1 MNDNLPA
8 SITGR
13 DWGFALTDPEARM
26 QRDAKRTLG
35 ILGALCAVMLVCF
48 VAIPIGGAVVA
59 PGQVGVES
67 RVKRIAHPTG
77 GIVSAILVGNGDHVR
92 EGQILVRLDNVV
104 SGSQNTLSNL
114 TVAQMAAQRARLDAE
129 RLGLA
134 QIRFPAELLGSSDA
148 GAKAAMTD
156 EARLFATRRAESGQ
170 MRAQLVARI
179 AQYAKQI
186 AGFQAQIAALR
197 QQQALIAPE
206 REGVRELWDKGLATI
221 NRLNQLERTSADM
234 AGQIANLQAQIAT
247 AQARISETREQ
258 MLTLGETRRAESG
271 TQFATISNTLND
283 QQMRSIGASEADRRS
298 AIRAPY
304 NGVVN
309 KLQLT
314 AIGDVI
320 KPADTIMEIVPD
332 GDRLLVEAAIAPS
345 DIDQVHVGQNARIRF
360 TAFNNTATPEIRGR
374 LIFVAA
380 ERTTRQDSG
389 QGFFE
394 ARIAVD
400 AADLKRHPELP
411 LKPGMP
417 AEVYIETGR
426 RSMLSYITKPLR
438 DQFARAFRD
447 N

>member
-1 MNDNLPA
+1 MSENLP
-8 SITGR
+8 STITGR
-13 DWGFALTDPEARM
+13 DWSFELSDPEERM
-26 QRDAKRTLG
+26 TGNVRRAL
-35 ILGALCAVMLVCF
+35 IVLGALALVVLVCF
-48 VAIPIGGAVVA
+48 VLIPIGGAVVA
-59 PGQVGVES
+59 AGQVGVES

-77 GIVSAILVGNGDHVR
+77 GIVSEILVTNGDHVQQ
-92 EGQILVRLDNVV
+92 GQILVKLDNVV
-104 SGSQNTLSNL
+104 SGSQNELSNL

-129 RLGLA
+129 RLGLPA
-134 QIRFPAELLGSSDA
+134 IRFPADLVNSTDP
-148 GAKAAMTD
+148 GAKSAMAD
-156 EARLFATRRAESGQ
+156 EAKLFATRRSESGQ
-170 MRAQLVARI
+170 MRAQLQARV

-186 AGFQAQIAALR
+186 AGFQAQINALR
-197 QQQALIAPE
+197 KQQTLIAPE
-206 REGVRELWDKGLATI
+206 RDGVRELWDKGLVTI

-234 AGQIANLQAQIAT
+234 EGQIANLQAQIAT
-247 AQARISETREQ
+247 AQARISETQEQ

-283 QQMRSIGASEADRRS
+283 QQMRSISASEADRRTN
-298 AIRAPY
+298 IRAPY
-304 NGVVN
+304 NGVVD

-345 DIDQVHVGQNARIRF
+345 DIDQVHAGQTARIRF

-374 LIFVAA
+374 VKFVAA
-380 ERTTRQDSG
+380 DRTTNTETKQS
-389 QGFFE
+389 FFE
-394 ARIAVD
+394 ARIEVD